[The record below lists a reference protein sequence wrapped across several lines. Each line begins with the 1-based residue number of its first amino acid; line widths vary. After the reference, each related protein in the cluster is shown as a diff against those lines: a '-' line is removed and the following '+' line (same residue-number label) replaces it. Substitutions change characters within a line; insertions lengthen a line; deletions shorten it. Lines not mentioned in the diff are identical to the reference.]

1 MICLSK
7 INYFLISLQ
16 FSPFLWDFCFIQQG
30 IPPCEYSAT
39 PPPHHPT
46 TPYLNKKSQDRR
58 YIYTISARVHVG
70 SIKMWRVNLF
80 AKQSTI
86 QLFNPIAI
94 TSIANCLCGYVRDL
108 ILSTGQHMIYLISFV
123 VIFLIEYQANN
134 KNLHKTCA
142 FEARLTMALRST
154 GSKPVED
161 WTFSGFFWPISSVAA
176 LLRRSVHY
184 FLSTTG
190 ENTWNLFHLFE
201 NADIVLHSRVICTLL
216 CAVDNNS
223 ELTKFSAN
231 PRFIFANKMNR
242 RLYYGGKH
250 CTVDWPLELSLKN
263 AEQQAKN
270 FTE

>member
-1 MICLSK
+1 M
-7 INYFLISLQ
+7 N
-16 FSPFLWDFCFIQQG
+16 
-30 IPPCEYSAT
+30 IPPLHRPTT
-39 PPPHHPT
+39 PPLHHPT

-94 TSIANCLCGYVRDL
+94 TSIANCLCWYVRDL
-108 ILSTGQHMIYLISFV
+108 ILSTGQHMIYLILFV

-231 PRFIFANKMNR
+231 PRFIFANKIIGAFIMVANTAPWIDLWNWAWKTQNNKPR
-242 RLYYGGKH
+242 ISPNKYYDPYIVGNSTFALIARKSFSG
-250 CTVDWPLELSLKN
+250 
-263 AEQQAKN
+263 
-270 FTE
+270 